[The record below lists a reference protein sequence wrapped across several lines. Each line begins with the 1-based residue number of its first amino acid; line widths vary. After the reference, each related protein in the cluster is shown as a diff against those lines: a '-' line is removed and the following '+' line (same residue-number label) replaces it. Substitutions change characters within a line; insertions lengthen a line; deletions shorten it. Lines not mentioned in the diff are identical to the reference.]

1 MLSCWQRAVVRA
13 STRNRWVS
21 SGWLDCRNLIATRRP
36 SRRSRARNT
45 LPIPPSPINLIISY
59 WLIRT
64 PACGAALC
72 AWTPVE
78 TPSNESH
85 ADLLNPDGASDVR
98 FDRGCACSVLACGDD
113 TACVTPGGGVPP
125 GIVDGCFGSRGD
137 MPALPRMSEPSTA
150 LFAATPTMVRLGDG
164 GADGLVPVG
173 PAGPIVGSCG
183 WRIGPLSEDF

>member
-59 WLIRT
+59 WLMRT

-85 ADLLNPDGASDVR
+85 ADLLNRDGASEVR

-113 TACVTPGGGVPP
+113 TAWVAPGGGVPP
-125 GIVDGCFGSRGD
+125 GIVDGGFGSRGVT
-137 MPALPRMSEPSTA
+137 PALPRMSEPSSA
-150 LFAATPTMVRLGDG
+150 LAAATPTIVRRDDGDG
-164 GADGLVPVG
+164 AGLPGVVPLA
-173 PAGPIVGSCG
+173 AGPTVGSCG
-183 WRIGPLSEDF
+183 ERI

>member
-72 AWTPVE
+72 ACTPVD

-85 ADLLNPDGASDVR
+85 ADLLNPDGASEVR
-98 FDRGCACSVLACGDD
+98 FARGCACSVLACGDD
-113 TACVTPGGGVPP
+113 TEPGAGVPA
-125 GIVDGCFGSRGD
+125 GSVVGSFGSRGVA
-137 MPALPRMSEPSTA
+137 PALPRISEPSSA
-150 LFAATPTMVRLGDG
+150 LAAPTPTIVRRDE
-164 GADGLVPVG
+164 GLVP
-173 PAGPIVGSCG
+173 AGLAPDATGTIVGSCG
-183 WRIGPLSEDF
+183 

>member
-45 LPIPPSPINLIISY
+45 LPIPPLPINLIISY
-59 WLIRT
+59 WLIRI
-64 PACGAALC
+64 PAWGAALC
-72 AWTPVE
+72 ACTPVD

-98 FDRGCACSVLACGDD
+98 FDRGCACSVALCGGA
-113 TACVTPGGGVPP
+113 TAGVAPGGGVPP
-125 GIVDGCFGSRGD
+125 GIVDGGLGSRGD
-137 MPALPRMSEPSTA
+137 TPAFPRISEPSSA
-150 LFAATPTMVRLGDG
+150 LLA
-164 GADGLVPVG
+164 
-173 PAGPIVGSCG
+173 
-183 WRIGPLSEDF
+183 